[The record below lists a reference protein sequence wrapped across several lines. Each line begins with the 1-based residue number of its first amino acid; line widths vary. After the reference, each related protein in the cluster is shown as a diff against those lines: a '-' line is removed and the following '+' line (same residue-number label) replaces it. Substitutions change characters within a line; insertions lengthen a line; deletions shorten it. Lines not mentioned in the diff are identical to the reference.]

1 MNVAQRHCVTPS
13 LGERAGARKRIMAMA
28 TIIIQGVASPMN
40 VRPDLISR
48 ERTD

>member
-1 MNVAQRHCVTPS
+1 MILGMS
-13 LGERAGARKRIMAMA
+13 LS
-28 TIIIQGVASPMN
+28 TFTLVHVQGVASAMN